1 MNSEEVLFPHENFR
15 KIQSS
20 LVQEVRDAVN
30 NSNNLVINAPTGIGK
45 TASALAP
52 ALAYAMKSEKTVFF
66 LTSRHTQHRIV
77 LKTAKKIKEKYDLN
91 FGVTSIV
98 GKKWLCAVEGVQTLT
113 SSDFSEYCKAVRE
126 DDKCDFYSKTKKKG
140 KTTIDSELAVVRL
153 KERTPLDSEIIQ
165 KEMKQAGLCPYEIS
179 TLLCEN
185 SKVIVCDYYY
195 LFNPSIRER
204 FLTKIG
210 KNLEDSIIIVD
221 EAHNLGE
228 RIKDL
233 ASAKI
238 NSFILSRA
246 LKESRKH
253 DPELNAIIEKIVLLL
268 ESETGKLEGETEKRV
283 NKNFL
288 IEGISRI
295 VEYDEVIKDLEK
307 LADTVREEQRISFL
321 GSLAGFLENWSK
333 DEEGHVRIISKEEDF
348 TTLSYRCLD
357 PSIIAKE
364 VIDVSSSVIIMS
376 GTLTPTSMYKEI
388 LGFSK
393 ETKEITYPDPF
404 PEENKLLLVV
414 PKTTTKYK
422 ERSEQQYENIAEHCS
437 KIISKVPGNV
447 IIFFPSYFLRNEVHR
462 KLTLF
467 SEKPLLLE
475 SSNSTKEEKQKLLEE
490 FKGFKETGACLMAV
504 SSGSFSESINLHGDF
519 LKAVIVVGLPLQK
532 PNLETKSL
540 IDYYETKFGKGWD
553 YGYLIPA
560 FNKVMQS
567 AGRCIRSEKDRG
579 VIVFLDKRYA
589 LDIYFRLFPD
599 VRRVKVT
606 VLYES
611 FIDNF
616 FKKAAVQSAS

>member
-1 MNSEEVLFPHENFR
+1 MNSEEVLFPHEEFR

-20 LVQEVRDAVN
+20 LIQEVKTAVTT
-30 NSNNLVINAPTGIGK
+30 SSNLVINAPTGIGK
-45 TASALAP
+45 TASTLAP
-52 ALAYAMKSEKTVFF
+52 SLAQAIKTGKTVFF

-77 LKTAKKIKEKYDLN
+77 LETAKKIKEKYDLN

-98 GKKWLCAVEGVQTLT
+98 GKKWLCAVEGTETLT
-113 SSDFSEYCKAVRE
+113 SHDFSEYCKAVRE
-126 DDKCDFYSKTKKKG
+126 EDNCDFYAKTRKKG
-140 KTTIDSELAVVRL
+140 KTTVESEIAVAKL

-165 KEMKQAGLCPYEIS
+165 KEMKQVGLCPYEVS
-179 TLLCEN
+179 TMLCEN
-185 SKVIVCDYYY
+185 SKIIVCDYYY

-210 KNLEDSIIIVD
+210 KNLEDSIVIVD

-246 LKESRKH
+246 LKESRKY

-268 ESETGKLEGETEKRV
+268 ESETGSLEEETEKIV

-288 IEGISRI
+288 IEGISKI
-295 VEYDEVIKDLEK
+295 IEYDELINELEK

-321 GSLAGFLENWSK
+321 GSIASFLEFWKNE
-333 DEEGHVRIISKEEDF
+333 EEGHVRIISKEEDF
-348 TTLSYRCLD
+348 ITLSYRCLD

-364 VIDVSSSVIIMS
+364 VINTSSSLLLMS
-376 GTLTPTSMYKEI
+376 GTLTPTSMYKEL
-388 LGFSK
+388 LGLPN
-393 ETKEITYPDPF
+393 ETKELNYPDPF
-404 PEENKLLLVV
+404 PEDNKLLLVV
-414 PKTTTKYK
+414 PKTTTKYQ
-422 ERSEQQYENIAEHCS
+422 ERSEQQYENIAEHCN
-437 KIISKVPGNV
+437 KIISRIPGNL

-462 KLTLF
+462 KLALF

-475 SSNSTKEEKQKLLEE
+475 SSESTKEEKQKLLEE
-490 FKGFKETGACLMAV
+490 FKSFKDTGACLLAV

-519 LKAVIVVGLPLQK
+519 LKAVVVVGLPLQK
-532 PNLETKSL
+532 PDLETKSL
-540 IDYYETKFGKGWD
+540 IDYYEKKFGKGWD

-579 VIVFLDKRYA
+579 VIIFLDKRYA
-589 LDIYFRLFPD
+589 LDTYFRLFPN
-599 VRRVKVT
+599 VKKVKVT

-611 FIDNF
+611 FIDKF
-616 FKKAAVQSAS
+616 FNKAAVQSAS